1 MTYWTM
7 VMKLP
12 RFGIQPKKLVEDG
25 HITLDE
31 VVVVFGPKK
40 ANGYKSNNLDFD
52 PKVKMQAKKLYSKF
66 YPTNEKI
73 TNNEFGHK
81 LYWGIVAKQKVI
93 PMN

>member
-1 MTYWTM
+1 
-7 VMKLP
+7 LE
-12 RFGIQPKKLVEDG
+12 IPKKLVEDG

-40 ANGYKSNNLDFD
+40 ANDHRSNNPDLD
-52 PKVKMQAKKLYSKF
+52 PEMKIQAKKLYSKF

-73 TNNEFGHK
+73 TNNEVGHK
-81 LYWGIVAKQKVI
+81 LYWRIVAKRKAV